1 MTDRLLE
8 ARQLTIGHARPGRAP
23 IVVGR
28 DISVTLASGE
38 LVCLLG
44 PNGVGKS
51 TLLRTLSGLQP
62 SLQGDVMLL
71 GERLSS
77 LEPEQLAKRL
87 AVVLTERLGIGAMSV
102 EELVRLGRHPH
113 TGWSGRL
120 KSEDLDYVAWAIE
133 AAGIE
138 PLRHRLVTE
147 LSDGERQ
154 KAMIARALAQ
164 GTDVL
169 ILDEPTAFL
178 DLPRRVEILRLLRNL
193 SRSSQRAMLLSTHD
207 LDLAL
212 RGADRLWLMSS
223 GGTLHA
229 GAPEDLVLSGAF
241 QQLFHAEGIDFNPR
255 TGNFQIH
262 DPPCAFVRLKPSGQE
277 IVDFW
282 TVHAL
287 ERAGY
292 GIASNDQTSVATL
305 EITTTGPTPRWRLDL
320 NGTVNETVSLEEML
334 QGLVP
339 SKQTANAREAIPGD

>member
-1 MTDRLLE
+1 MTDRLLD
-8 ARQLTIGHARPGRAP
+8 ARNLTIGHARRGRAP
-23 IVVGR
+23 FVVGKE
-28 DISVTLASGE
+28 ISVSLSAGE

-51 TLLRTLSGLQP
+51 TLLRTLAGLQP
-62 SLQGDVMLL
+62 ALEGTIELL
-71 GERLSS
+71 GESLAS

-87 AVVLTERLGIGAMSV
+87 AVVLTDRLGIGAMSV

-120 KSEDLDYVAWAIE
+120 KSLDHELVTWAIE
-133 AAGIE
+133 AAGVAS
-138 PLRHRLVTE
+138 LRHRLVTE

-193 SRSSQRAMLLSTHD
+193 SRSSRRAMLLSTHD

-223 GGTLHA
+223 GGPLVA

-241 QQLFHAEGIDFNPR
+241 QRVFEAEGVDFNPR

-262 DPPCAFVRLKPSGQE
+262 DPPRAFVRFRTSGQE
-277 IVDFW
+277 VVDFW

-292 GIASNDQTSVATL
+292 GIANSAL
-305 EITTTGPTPRWRLDL
+305 ETTTEVRVLEGPNHRWRLERDGEL
-320 NGTVNETVSLEEML
+320 KEVDSL
-334 QGLVP
+334 
-339 SKQTANAREAIPGD
+339 ARLIDTLSTTQ